1 MSLFKEFSQ
10 LLPYLQSVRKLEKY
24 LSFDVQFPKTW
35 KILKKY
41 VNEEKVLQ
49 QESKNTEERLFSFI
63 SEINEDVVNLTI
75 DNIKNIISYNL
86 ELEMKEKLFD
96 DKVNELKNIFEKQ
109 NLNSLKNLQFQIPK
123 NKIKLSDD
131 EEPIQSEV
139 VSE

>member
-49 QESKNTEERLFSFI
+49 QESKNTEERLFSFV
-63 SEINEDVVNLTI
+63 SEINEEDVNLTI

>member
-63 SEINEDVVNLTI
+63 SEINEDDVNLTI

>member
-49 QESKNTEERLFSFI
+49 QESKNIEERLFSFI
-63 SEINEDVVNLTI
+63 SEINEEDVNLTI

>member
-49 QESKNTEERLFSFI
+49 QESKTVDERLFSFV
-63 SEINEDVVNLTI
+63 SEINEEDVNITI

-86 ELEMKEKLFD
+86 ELEMKEKLFE
-96 DKVNELKNIFEKQ
+96 DKVNELKHIFEKQ
-109 NLNSLKNLQFQIPK
+109 SLNSLKSLEFQIPK
-123 NKIKLSDD
+123 NKLKLVDD
-131 EEPIQSEV
+131 EEPIQPGV

>member
-24 LSFDVQFPKTW
+24 LCFDVQFPKTW

-49 QESKNTEERLFSFI
+49 QESKNIEERLFSFI
-63 SEINEDVVNLTI
+63 SEINEDDVNLTI

>member
-49 QESKNTEERLFSFI
+49 QESKNIEERLFSFI
-63 SEINEDVVNLTI
+63 SEINEDDVNLTI

>member
-49 QESKNTEERLFSFI
+49 QESKNTEERLFSFV
-63 SEINEDVVNLTI
+63 SEINEEDVNQTI

>member
-49 QESKNTEERLFSFI
+49 QESKTTDERLFSFV
-63 SEINEDVVNLTI
+63 SEINEEDVNITI
-75 DNIKNIISYNL
+75 ENIKNIISYNL
-86 ELEMKEKLFD
+86 ELEMKEKLFE

-109 NLNSLKNLQFQIPK
+109 SLNSLKSLEFQIPK
-123 NKIKLSDD
+123 NKIKFVDN
-131 EEPIQSEV
+131 EEPIQPGV

>member
-49 QESKNTEERLFSFI
+49 QESKNTEERLFSFV
-63 SEINEDVVNLTI
+63 SEINEEDVNLTI

-131 EEPIQSEV
+131 EEPIQPEV

>member
-41 VNEEKVLQ
+41 VNEENVVQ
-49 QESKNTEERLFSFI
+49 QESKNADERLFSFV
-63 SEINEDVVNLTI
+63 SQINEDDVNQII

-86 ELEMKEKLFD
+86 ELEMKEKLFE
-96 DKVNELKNIFEKQ
+96 DKVNELKTIFEKQ
-109 NLNSLKNLQFQIPK
+109 NLNSLKNLQFQLPK
-123 NKIKLSDD
+123 NKLKLNDD
-131 EEPIQSEV
+131 EEPIKSEM

>member
-49 QESKNTEERLFSFI
+49 QESKNIEERLFSFV
-63 SEINEDVVNLTI
+63 SEINEEDVNQII

-86 ELEMKEKLFD
+86 ELEMKEKLFE

-109 NLNSLKNLQFQIPK
+109 NLNSLKNLQFQLPK
-123 NKIKLSDD
+123 NKLKLNDD

>member
-1 MSLFKEFSQ
+1 
-10 LLPYLQSVRKLEKY
+10 
-24 LSFDVQFPKTW
+24 
-35 KILKKY
+35 
-41 VNEEKVLQ
+41 
-49 QESKNTEERLFSFI
+49 
-63 SEINEDVVNLTI
+63 
-75 DNIKNIISYNL
+75 
-86 ELEMKEKLFD
+86 MKEKLFD